1 MNKNTNEDTHGV
13 FHGIKKTNYLRM
25 KKIITRFTISF
36 LIVVADSNCQSQNVA
51 NYNFSDTNSTYSTV
65 LLGSYLTGG
74 SWDEQFFTN
83 QDVGFAFFYGGHIYT
98 KLTVYCNGYLMLG
111 SMVSAPSDTIP
122 LTHSNSISVF
132 GTNLAKSNNIF
143 SNIQISTS
151 GAPGNRICTIQYANA
166 AKKLFPAIYGNAQ
179 IKLYEAD
186 GTIKFMYGSFTGSFP
201 FSAIQVGLSG
211 ASDFNNFEGNDWTNP
226 LNGLSVADTMNA
238 VGTQP
243 ASTLPDNSRTYI
255 FTPDTS
261 LVAASP
267 TTISFT
273 NTGLQTI
280 TINWMDN
287 STNEMNF
294 AVYDSTSGSSS
305 YTYAG
310 SIIPSTST
318 AGTGTMYSQTIS
330 GLNPGTQYYFK
341 VYALSE
347 GGFSVPL
354 IGSQSTNQ
362 PAFPLA
368 VNVPSGSY
376 PSITAA
382 IDSIN
387 TYGLQGNTVVTLLPN
402 YTSNAEPSFPIVIP
416 MLPGSNNDTI
426 TIRPDITATN
436 LSILSS
442 SAAQTIQLNGAK
454 NIIFDGR
461 PGGIG
466 TTQELSIENN
476 NTSGNAIEFINGAED
491 NKFDFCTVSGTNNA
505 ITSGVVVFFTSSSAT
520 GNSNNV
526 ISNCNLKDGTST
538 PTNMIYC
545 NGSNPAVNTNNSIIN
560 NNIYNFWS
568 NSQNATGILVDTN
581 NVNIII
587 RKNSFYQT
595 APRTTAT
602 ATTLLTAININNTL
616 NQFAFFTVDSNY
628 IGGTAPMAGGSQMLL
643 GPSGTNVH
651 QFTGIS
657 VANYGYLV
665 PLAFINANTIT
676 NVSINSTPASGSGG
690 TIFTGVKL
698 SPGCASISANNIG
711 SETTT
716 SSILLNSTK
725 PTTAIGIKYSG
736 DIDAAGVITLNKI
749 GGIEIAASGTTG
761 HNFYGIEMS
770 NGINTILSNTIGSTT
785 VPNSIY
791 NKSTASSILSLN
803 NSTVG
808 INVSAGTN
816 TISFNT
822 IANIT
827 SSNTNTIASL
837 IGINTTL
844 LATVLSVDHNIIFNL
859 SSKSRSTGAFGL
871 TAAAGIQVDNS
882 FLQTTVWNNKVYSII
897 DSNSTSA
904 ATAVIGINLTGSKK
918 TKLDQN
924 IIQGLNNLSSSSS
937 ASIIGISNNADSVV
951 CINSMIRL
959 GLNDDG
965 SNITQGNINIYGIRD
980 NNASSNAM
988 SKYYFN
994 TIYIGGDGVISG
1006 SAKSAAFYRETS
1018 SADSV
1023 KLKNNIFVN
1032 GRSNS
1037 TGTGMHYALLVNNAS
1052 KVISNYN
1059 IYQAI
1064 GTDGTLFGKTDATAT
1079 DYTTLPAWQG
1089 YATSQDANS
1098 LVGDPLFMEKDSAFD
1113 NAHNSNLKLRAY
1125 TIAEAIGTS
1134 ILPDTTS
1141 IDFEYNIRS
1150 ALTPIDIGADAEDF
1164 SCTNFL
1170 ATITSIDTSTCQG
1183 DSILLIAN
1191 AGIGYSYQWL
1201 LNNSLINGANQ
1212 QTYAAAASGNYN
1224 AIITS
1229 DIGCIDTSVSI
1240 TITIHPL
1247 PAIVYTQTP
1256 ATICSNSNPITLS
1269 TASPAGGIYN
1279 GTGVSGTTFD
1289 PNSAGEGTW
1298 SIVYSYTDGNGCT
1311 DSAIQQITVDLCTQ
1325 LNLESDHLKLEVY
1338 PNPTH
1343 GQLTIDSQS
1352 AKGKIELYTV
1362 LGEKVYSVPIPGF
1375 STTNKVDLGFLP
1387 SGLYFLTIKNEN
1399 AVVTR
1404 KIQIQK

>member
-1 MNKNTNEDTHGV
+1 
-13 FHGIKKTNYLRM
+13 M
-25 KKIITRFTISF
+25 KRKLTCFILSLLAIATETS
-36 LIVVADSNCQSQNVA
+36 QSQNVT
-51 NYNFSDTNSTYSTV
+51 NYNFSDTTSTYSTV
-65 LLGSYLTGG
+65 LLGNYLTGG
-74 SWDEQFFTN
+74 GWDEQYFTN
-83 QDVGFAFFYGGHIYT
+83 QDIGFAFFYGGHIYT
-98 KLTVYCNGYLMLG
+98 KLTVYCNGYIMPG
-111 SMVSAPSDTIP
+111 SMVSVPSDTMP
-122 LTHSNSISVF
+122 LTHSNAISVF
-132 GTNLAKSNNIF
+132 GTNLAKSNNLF

-151 GAPGNRICTIQYANA
+151 GTPGNRVCTIQYANV
-166 AKKLFPAIYGNAQ
+166 AKKSFPAMYGNAQ

-186 GTIKFMYGSFTGSFP
+186 GTIKFMYGGFTGSFP

-211 ASDFNNFEGNDWTNP
+211 ASDFNNLKGNDWTNP
-226 LNGLSVADTMNA
+226 LSGLNATDTMNA
-238 VGTQP
+238 AGTQP
-243 ASTLPDNSRTYI
+243 ANTLPDNSRTYI

-261 LVAASP
+261 LVATSP
-267 TTISFT
+267 TAISFT
-273 NTGLQTI
+273 NVGLQTI
-280 TINWMDN
+280 TINWSDN
-287 STNEMNF
+287 SANEVNF
-294 AVYDSTSGSSS
+294 AVYDSTNGSSS

-310 SIIPSTST
+310 NIIPSTST
-318 AGTGTMYSQTIS
+318 AGIGTMYSQTIS
-330 GLNPGTQYYFK
+330 GLNPGTQYYFN

-354 IGSQSTNQ
+354 TGSQSTNQ
-362 PAFPLA
+362 PTFPLT

-382 IDSIN
+382 IDSID
-387 TYGLQGNTVVTLLPN
+387 TYGLQGNTVITLLPN
-402 YTSNAEPSFPIVIP
+402 YTSNVEPSFPIIVP

-426 TIRPDITATN
+426 TIRPDTTATN

-442 SAAQTIQLNGAK
+442 SATQTIQLNGAK

-466 TTQELSIENN
+466 TSQELSIENN

-491 NKFDFCTVSGTNNA
+491 NKFDFCTISGTNNS
-505 ITSGVVVFFTSSSAT
+505 ITSGVVFFSTSSSAT

-595 APRTTAT
+595 ASRTTAT
-602 ATTLLTAININNTL
+602 ATTLLTAINIDNTL

-628 IGGTAPMAGGSQMLL
+628 IGGTAPMAGGGPMLL

-657 VANYGYLV
+657 IANYGYLL
-665 PLAFINANTIT
+665 PLAFINANTIA
-676 NVSINSTPASGSGG
+676 NISINSTPASGSGG
-690 TIFTGVKL
+690 TIFTGIKL
-698 SPGCASISANNIG
+698 SPGCASISANSIG
-711 SETTT
+711 SETIA
-716 SSILLNSTK
+716 SSIFLNSTK
-725 PTTAIGIKYSG
+725 PTSVVGIKYNG

-749 GGIEIAASGTTG
+749 GGIEIAASGTAG
-761 HNFYGIEMS
+761 HNFFGIEMN

-785 VPNSIY
+785 VPHSIY
-791 NKSTASSILSLN
+791 NKSTANSILNLN

-844 LATVLSVDHNIIFNL
+844 LATVLSVDHNTVFNL
-859 SSKSRSTGAFGL
+859 SSKSRSNGAFNL

-882 FLQTTVWNNKVYSII
+882 FFQITIWNNKVYSII
-897 DSNSTSA
+897 DSNSTSV
-904 ATAVIGINLTGSKK
+904 ATTVTGINLTGSKK

-951 CINSMIRL
+951 CTNSMIRL

-965 SNITQGNINIYGIRD
+965 SSIIQGNTKIYGIRD

-994 TIYIGGDGVISG
+994 TIYIGGNGVVSG
-1006 SAKSAAFYRETS
+1006 STKSAAFYRETS
-1018 SADSV
+1018 SVDSV

-1037 TGTGMHYALLVNNAS
+1037 TGTGTHYALLVNNAD
-1052 KVISNYN
+1052 KVVSNYT
-1059 IYQAI
+1059 IYQAS
-1064 GTDGTLFGKTDATAT
+1064 GTGGSLFGKTDATAA
-1079 DYTTLPAWQG
+1079 DYTTIPSWQG
-1089 YATSQDANS
+1089 YAASQDVNS
-1098 LVGDPLFMEKDSAFD
+1098 LVGAPFFMGKDSAFD
-1113 NAHNSNLKLRAY
+1113 NTHNSNLKLRAY
-1125 TIAEAIGTS
+1125 TIAEASGTS

-1141 IDFEYNIRS
+1141 IDFEYNVRS
-1150 ALTPIDIGADAEDF
+1150 SLTPIDIGADAEDF
-1164 SCTNFL
+1164 SCTGFL

-1191 AGIGYSYQWL
+1191 MGIGLSYQWL
-1201 LNNSLINGANQ
+1201 LNNSPINDANQ
-1212 QTYAAAASGNYN
+1212 QTYAATASGNYN
-1224 AIITS
+1224 AIIIS
-1229 DIGCIDTSVSI
+1229 DIGCIDTSASI
-1240 TITIHPL
+1240 TITINPL
-1247 PAIVYTQTP
+1247 PTIIYTQTP
-1256 ATICSNSNPITLS
+1256 ATVCSNSNPITLS
-1269 TASPAGGIYN
+1269 IASPTGGIYS
-1279 GTGVSGTTFD
+1279 GAGVSGTTFD

-1298 SIVYSYTDGNGCT
+1298 NIIYSYTDGNGCT
-1311 DSAIQQITVDLCTQ
+1311 DSATQQITVDLCTQ
-1325 LNLESDHLKLEVY
+1325 RSSESYLLKLEVY

-1343 GQLTIDSQS
+1343 GQLTIDFQP
-1352 AKGKIELYTV
+1352 AKAEIELYTV
-1362 LGEKVYSVPIPGF
+1362 LGEKVYSTSISGI
-1375 STTNKVDLGFLP
+1375 SATNKVDLSFL
-1387 SGLYFLTIKNEN
+1387 SNGLYFLILKNEN
-1399 AVVTR
+1399 TIVNR